1 MTTDRPHRSSNR
13 PPPPPPPPK
22 PPASKPMLRL
32 HRDEAEASS
41 ADTQTYKFPGIRGG
55 AVAGERWAS
64 RKRLVAAK
72 VREMPLEHGFDGN
85 PCGVLNGGDDPDCI
99 GRIVTS
105 NQLVRE
111 IEETLDRMQGR
122 LSDFRDEMDR
132 AFKFPCDDGGDG
144 HLPPA
149 A

>member
-1 MTTDRPHRSSNR
+1 MPTDRSNRSSSR
-13 PPPPPPPPK
+13 PPPPPPPPV
-22 PPASKPMLRL
+22 SKPMLRL
-32 HRDEAEASS
+32 HRDEADTSS
-41 ADTQTYKFPGIRGG
+41 ADAQIYKFPTAR
-55 AVAGERWAS
+55 AAPGERWTS

-72 VREMPLEHGFDGN
+72 VSEMPLEHTFDGN

-122 LSDFRDEMDR
+122 LSDFRGEIDR
-132 AFKFPCDDGGDG
+132 AFKFPRDDGDDRD
-144 HLPPA
+144 LPPA

>member
-1 MTTDRPHRSSNR
+1 
-13 PPPPPPPPK
+13 
-22 PPASKPMLRL
+22 MLRL
-32 HRDEAEASS
+32 HRDEADASG
-41 ADTQTYKFPGIRGG
+41 ADAQSYKFPGAALVTAR

-72 VREMPLEHGFDGN
+72 VRESPLERTFDGN
-85 PCGVLNGGDDPDCI
+85 ACGVLNGGDDPDCI

-122 LSDFRDEMDR
+122 LSEFRDEMDR
-132 AFKFPCDDGGDG
+132 AFKFPHRDDDDN
-144 HLPPA
+144 LPPA